1 MSETTTDTD
10 EQVTTDATIDDPAA
24 GDRPPEDP
32 TPVSGETDGNFGRYG
47 GQYVPEALM
56 PAIEELTDAYERY
69 VLENE
74 DGFMDELRRR
84 LREFGGRPT
93 PLQHAERLSKRYD
106 RDVYLKRED
115 LLHGGAHKLNNALGQ
130 VLLAKYMGK
139 DRIIAETGA
148 GQHGTAT
155 AMAAAHL
162 DMPCEIYMGE
172 RDINRQRPN
181 VFRMKLNG
189 ADVTPVTAGR
199 GTLKEAISETMRDW
213 AGSVED
219 THYVIG
225 SVVGPH
231 PFPAMVRDFQSV
243 VSEEARR
250 QAIEAI
256 GDLPTDVVACA
267 GGGSNTMGS
276 FAAFLDD
283 TEVALHAVEA
293 GGESLEIDED
303 EGVAPHSASLFVGEE
318 GVLHGARTRL
328 LQDSHGQIVES
339 HSVSAGLDYAG
350 VGPQLA
356 HLVDEGRVTPAAV
369 DDVAALEA
377 FHRLS
382 RTEGII
388 PALESAHAL
397 AYLEAV
403 DDELGDDADNASGG
417 DGSASDDDAPDDR
430 LGETVV
436 VTVSGRGDK
445 DLESVIEETDR
456 RDLDAGPDMSMF
468 TGGL

>member
-1 MSETTTDTD
+1 MSSETTPDTD
-10 EQVTTDATIDDPAA
+10 EE
-24 GDRPPEDP
+24 GK
-32 TPVSGETDGNFGRYG
+32 FGRYG

-69 VLENE
+69 VLNNE
-74 DGFMDELRRR
+74 DGFMDEFRRR
-84 LREFGGRPT
+84 LRDFGGRPT
-93 PLQHAERLSKRYD
+93 PLQHAERLSERYD

-115 LLHGGAHKLNNALGQ
+115 LVHGGAHKLNNALGQ

-139 DRIIAETGA
+139 ERIIAETGA

-189 ADVTPVTAGR
+189 ADVNPVTAGR

-213 AGSVED
+213 AGTVER

-243 VSEEARR
+243 ISEEARD
-250 QAIEAI
+250 QAFDRT
-256 GDLPTDVVACA
+256 GGLPTDVIACA
-267 GGGSNTMGS
+267 GGGSNTMG
-276 FAAFLDD
+276 AFDAFVDD
-283 TEVALHAVEA
+283 EDVALHAVEA
-293 GGESLEIDED
+293 GGATLQIDEE
-303 EGVAPHSASLFVGEE
+303 EGVAPHSASLSTGEE
-318 GVLHGARTRL
+318 GVLHGARTKL
-328 LQDSHGQIVES
+328 LQDTHGQIMES
-339 HSVSAGLDYAG
+339 HSVSSGLDYAG
-350 VGPQLA
+350 VGPELA
-356 HLVDEGRVTPAAV
+356 YLVDEDRVIPVNV
-369 DDVAALEA
+369 DDDAALEG

-388 PALESAHAL
+388 PALETAHAFG
-397 AYLEAV
+397 YLEQAH
-403 DDELGDDADNASGG
+403 DELGD
-417 DGSASDDDAPDDR
+417 
-430 LGETVV
+430 TVV
-436 VTVSGRGDK
+436 VNVSGRGDK
-445 DLESVIEETDR
+445 DLETVIEETDK
-456 RDLDAGPDMSMF
+456 RDIEEAPDMSMF
-468 TGGL
+468 SGGI